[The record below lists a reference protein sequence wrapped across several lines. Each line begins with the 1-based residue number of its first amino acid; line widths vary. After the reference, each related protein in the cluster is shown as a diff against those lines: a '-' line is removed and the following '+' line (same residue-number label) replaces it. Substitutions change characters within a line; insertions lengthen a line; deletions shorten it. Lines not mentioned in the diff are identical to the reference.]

1 MSESIT
7 KRAEVVE
14 RLLKYAGDNGYSH
27 IDYADTMRHA
37 AALLQS
43 TPDAR
48 PVGDLT
54 EPQWEEI
61 AESCVHLNF
70 EECYL
75 DSVKSMGEL
84 ILAAARSQSVTDN
97 D

>member
-1 MSESIT
+1 
-7 KRAEVVE
+7 
-14 RLLKYAGDNGYSH
+14 
-27 IDYADTMRHA
+27 MRHNEFDPVPA
-37 AALLQS
+37 NSPCDAKGWNDRDALAALLQS

-84 ILAAARSQSVTDN
+84 ILAAARIHRVTNN